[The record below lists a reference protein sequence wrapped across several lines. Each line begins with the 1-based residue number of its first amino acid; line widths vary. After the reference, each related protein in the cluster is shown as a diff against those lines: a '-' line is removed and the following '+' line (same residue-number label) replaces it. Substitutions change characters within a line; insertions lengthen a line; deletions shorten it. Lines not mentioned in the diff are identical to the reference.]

1 MTTAEHQALDSQAL
15 AQLFTDARTHHGFLD
30 KDVPDDVLKQL
41 YDLTK
46 WAPTAFNASPAR
58 FVFVKSKAA
67 KEKLAQALMPNNVE
81 QTMQAAVTVIVAT
94 DSEFYEHLPRLYP
107 AYDARPIFAN
117 NPALADIAGFR
128 NGTLQGAYLL
138 LAARALGLDGGA
150 MSGFDNAKLDELF
163 FPEGKVRSNFLLN
176 LGYGDHS
183 KLYPR
188 GPRLAFEE
196 AARID

>member
-1 MTTAEHQALDSQAL
+1 MSSNQHQALDANAL

-30 KDVPDDVLKQL
+30 KEIPDDILRQL

-81 QTMQAAVTVIVAT
+81 QTLQAAVTVIVAT

-117 NPALADIAGFR
+117 NPALADLAGFR

-176 LGYGDHS
+176 LGYGDQS